1 MGLVQHAI
9 EAGGISTIGITLLKE
24 VTEKVRP
31 PRSLYLRY
39 PFGHPLGEAFRIAQ
53 QRAILLEVLRGLE
66 TTTVPGTILEAGFHW
81 RRDRF
86 PGES

>member
-1 MGLVQHAI
+1 VGLVQHAI

-24 VTEKVRP
+24 VTKKVRP

-39 PFGHPLGEAFRIAQ
+39 PFGHPLGEAFRVAQ
-53 QRAILLEVLRGLE
+53 HRAILLEALRGLE
-66 TTTVPGTILEAGFHW
+66 TAPAPGTILEPGFRW

>member
-66 TTTVPGTILEAGFHW
+66 TTTVPGTILEAGFRW